1 MTPLTAL
8 WLPILLSAVIVFIAA
23 AIIHMAPLWHRND
36 YPRLENQD
44 AVMDA
49 LRGFNIPPGTWFMPR
64 SKDMAEMRTPEFK
77 EKLNR
82 GPVVML
88 NVFPKGGVSMARNM
102 VLWFIHCVIV
112 AIFAAYI
119 TSRAVAPGTPYIEV
133 FRFAGATTFI
143 AYVVALWQ
151 MVIWYNRDVGIT
163 IKETIDG
170 LIYALLAAG
179 VFGWLW
185 PR

>member
-1 MTPLTAL
+1 MTALTAL
-8 WLPILLSAVIVFIAA
+8 WLPILLASVFVFVASS
-23 AIIHMAPLWHRND
+23 IIHMAPLWHRND

-49 LRGFNIPPGTWFMPR
+49 LRPFNIRPGTWFMPR

-77 EKLNR
+77 EKLKR

-88 NVFPKGGVSMARNM
+88 NMFPPGGISMARNM
-102 VLWFIHCVIV
+102 VLWFIHVVIV
-112 AIFAAYI
+112 NIFVAYI
-119 TSRAVAPGTPYIEV
+119 TSRACAVGTPYIQV
-133 FRFAGATTFI
+133 FRFAGATAFI
-143 AYVVALWQ
+143 AFVVALWQ
-151 MVIWYNRDVGIT
+151 MVIWYNREVSIT

-170 LIYALLAAG
+170 LIYALLVAG